1 MRLVREDPFRKI
13 STMPNERSGRG
24 LESTGA
30 GSEAGLYDPT
40 SIRKVMDEFA
50 VGTGGGFHA
59 KRPKTQAVKAGLHA
73 REWMAMGWI

>member
-40 SIRKVMDEFA
+40 SIRKVMNEFA
-50 VGTGGGFHA
+50 VDT
-59 KRPKTQAVKAGLHA
+59 
-73 REWMAMGWI
+73 